1 MTPDQEALIDKARR
15 DLRAAEMLLR
25 EGEPEIAASR
35 GYYAMFHAPEAML
48 LNRGLSFSK
57 HSGVMAAFGREFVKT
72 GAVPSEFHRWLLD
85 AFDARNIGDY
95 DIHRRLTSEQA
106 AEHVRRARA
115 FVDHVDRVL
124 QAD

>member
-1 MTPDQEALIDKARR
+1 VTPDQEALIDKARH

-35 GYYAMFHAPEAML
+35 GYYAMFHAAEAML

-57 HSGVMAAFGREFVKT
+57 HSGVMAAFGREFVRT
-72 GAVPSEFHRWLLD
+72 GAVPSEFHHWLLD

-95 DIHRRLTSEQA
+95 EIHQRLTGEQA
-106 AEHVRRARA
+106 AEHVRRAGA

-124 QAD
+124 QAG